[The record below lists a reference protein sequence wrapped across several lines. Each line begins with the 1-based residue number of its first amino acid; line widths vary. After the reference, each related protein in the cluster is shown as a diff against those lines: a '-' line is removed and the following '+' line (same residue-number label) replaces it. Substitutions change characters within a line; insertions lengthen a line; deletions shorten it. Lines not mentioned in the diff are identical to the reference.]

1 MYDNIHTNYEDAKIY
16 ISEVTAP
23 AVIDMLINK
32 EIAGK
37 MEAETYA
44 YLSKAYVFAG
54 NEEMSLSFAY
64 KSIEAN
70 PYYVYGYIRIAFAY
84 ARIGEKDNVLKFT
97 QKADKLNYDQNPYI
111 NAFLVVLY
119 NYLDNRNRVKQ
130 LLTKL
135 EDDYVNTPEYNYYM
149 GFMYSSDNPE
159 KAIDYLLKAEK
170 AGFKDK
176 YNLYNNLAENY
187 SQLEDFDMAEYYADK
202 CLEMGDGK
210 NILRIKAECRKEN
223 AEYNEAIIYL
233 KRKYKKDILNEDKLK
248 TLILL
253 IYCSEYSNNPKR
265 TEGYIN
271 FAMKNFKADYN
282 LYYVVA
288 SYYENTENYYKAID
302 MYKHMLKLNKD
313 TGSGYSGISYCYSQI
328 GDNEKA
334 LRYAEKAIQVEPE
347 LSYTYYRKA
356 RVLVSMKDYPN
367 AISYF
372 EKSLD
377 YDRSDVDSF
386 QWISYCYSILKNYE
400 KSLEYANRAIL
411 LDKEDSYSYF
421 RKAWAYQEL
430 GRFTEAVR
438 FYEECIK
445 YDNKYVDAYLNI
457 SYIYSKLKDTK
468 QSLLY
473 ANKALLI
480 NKDYSYAHYRKAWA
494 LQESG
499 RYQEAVDGYSRA
511 IELDPT
517 DIYNYLGIAC
527 ISLNNDESANALL
540 YANKAL
546 FIDRNCGGAYYYKS
560 LALSNLGRIEEAQAA
575 YAKAISLGYS
585 PN

>member
-1 MYDNIHTNYEDAKIY
+1 MYDNIYTNYKDAKAY
-16 ISEVTAP
+16 INEVTAP
-23 AVIDMLINK
+23 DIVDMLIHK
-32 EIAGK
+32 EISGNMK
-37 MEAETYA
+37 AETYA
-44 YLSKAYVFAG
+44 YLSKAYTFVG
-54 NEEMSLSFAY
+54 NDELALSFAF
-64 KSIEAN
+64 KSIETD
-70 PYYVYGYIRIAFAY
+70 PDYVYGYIRVAFTY
-84 ARIGEKDNVLKFT
+84 ARIGEKDNALRYT
-97 QKADKLNYDQNPYI
+97 QKADKLNNDKNPYI
-111 NAFLVVLY
+111 NAFLAVLY
-119 NYLDNRNRVKQ
+119 GYLNNEKRVKRLIASLKENYQ
-130 LLTKL
+130 
-135 EDDYVNTPEYNYYM
+135 NTADYNYYL
-149 GFMYSSDNPE
+149 GFVYSQENPE
-159 KAIDYLLKAEK
+159 EAIKWFLKAEK
-170 AGFKDK
+170 SDFKDK
-176 YNLYNNLAENY
+176 YNLWSNIAENY
-187 SQLEDFDMAEYYADK
+187 SLLEDFDNAEYYADK
-202 CLEMGDGK
+202 CLELGESK

-223 AEYNEAIIYL
+223 AEYDEAVKFL
-233 KRKYKKDILNEDKLK
+233 RRKYKNDFSTEDKLK
-248 TLILL
+248 TLTLL
-253 IYCSEYSNNPKR
+253 IYCSSYSSFPQKTDR
-265 TEGYIN
+265 YIA
-271 FAMKNFKADYN
+271 FAMKNFDVNYN
-282 LYYVVA
+282 LCYVA
-288 SYYENTENYYKAID
+288 ATYYENIEDYEMAID
-302 MYKHMLKLNKD
+302 MYKQLARLD
-313 TGSGYSGISYCYSQI
+313 RESGTGYSGLSYCYSQM

-334 LRYAEKAIQVEPE
+334 LKYADKSIQKEPE
-347 LSYTYYRKA
+347 CSYTYYRKA
-356 RVLVSMKDYPN
+356 RVLASMKDYPN

-377 YDRSDVDSF
+377 YDKTDVDSF
-386 QWISYCYSILKNYE
+386 QWISYCYSMLKNFE

-430 GRFTEAVR
+430 ERYQEAIR

-457 SYIYSKLKDTK
+457 SYIYSKLHDTK

-499 RYQEAVDGYSRA
+499 RYQEAVDGYSKA